1 MSVASG
7 PWCLS
12 TCRPSRRPRGIGRQT
27 TVSGGSFRS
36 SGGGHGPHFVLWPP
50 PRRDFLKERGSRN
63 CVGQRSDRRISG
75 EGAIGAPWLLL
86 FSTCR
91 FTRLGGGI
99 QLGRLQSPPLEP
111 FACCRRRP
119 HGLIAR
125 GNLEHGVTEDR
136 VVLLVVAGRQRQVH
150 VSERATL
157 LRQRLHEPALQL
169 DAPALRDGE
178 DDSGIWR

>member
-1 MSVASG
+1 MLKYLPALAKASRNRTSDYRFRRQ
-7 PWCLS
+7 LS
-12 TCRPSRRPRGIGRQT
+12 EFRRWT
-27 TVSGGSFRS
+27 WS
-36 SGGGHGPHFVLWPP
+36 SPTPHFVLWPP

-75 EGAIGAPWLLL
+75 EGAIGAPWLLP

-91 FTRLGGGI
+91 FTRLGGRDSARAASIATSGT
-99 QLGRLQSPPLEP
+99 
-111 FACCRRRP
+111 FAAAA
-119 HGLIAR
+119 GEVV
-125 GNLEHGVTEDR
+125 NLEHGVTEDR

>member
-1 MSVASG
+1 MLKYLPALAKASRNRTSDYRFRRQ
-7 PWCLS
+7 LS
-12 TCRPSRRPRGIGRQT
+12 EFRRT
-27 TVSGGSFRS
+27 WS
-36 SGGGHGPHFVLWPP
+36 SPTPHFVLWPP

-75 EGAIGAPWLLL
+75 EGG
-86 FSTCR
+86 
-91 FTRLGGGI
+91 
-99 QLGRLQSPPLEP
+99 LGRPGSRAASIATSGT
-111 FACCRRRP
+111 FCGRCRRRP

-136 VVLLVVAGRQRQVH
+136 VVLLVVAGRQRQVP

>member
-1 MSVASG
+1 MLKYLPALAKASRNRTSDYRFRRQ
-7 PWCLS
+7 LS
-12 TCRPSRRPRGIGRQT
+12 EFRRWT
-27 TVSGGSFRS
+27 WS
-36 SGGGHGPHFVLWPP
+36 SPTPHFVLWPP

-75 EGAIGAPWLLL
+75 EGAIGAPWLLP

-91 FTRLGGGI
+91 FTRLGGRDSARAASIATSGA
-99 QLGRLQSPPLEP
+99 
-111 FACCRRRP
+111 FAAAA
-119 HGLIAR
+119 GEVV
-125 GNLEHGVTEDR
+125 NLEHGVTEDR

-157 LRQRLHEPALQL
+157 LRQRLHEPAPQL